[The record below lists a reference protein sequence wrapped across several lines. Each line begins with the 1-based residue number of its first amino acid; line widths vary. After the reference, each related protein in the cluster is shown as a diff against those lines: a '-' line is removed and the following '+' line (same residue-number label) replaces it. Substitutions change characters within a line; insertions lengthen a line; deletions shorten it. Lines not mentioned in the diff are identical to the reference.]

1 MSGGSARACLWLP
14 SIPHCLHWFDVE
26 YEWEDYPEQ
35 GNGWDDPGAGGVF
48 YLTSVTW
55 LTEER
60 PPRYGLDVP
69 KTAWDAMVG
78 DNGKTLHQAICD
90 DITDDVH
97 AAYYE
102 GDSYEDY
109 DFSDYDV

>member
-60 PPRYGLDVP
+60 PPRYGIEVP
-69 KTAWDAMVG
+69 RTAWDARVG
-78 DNGKTLHQAICD
+78 DFGKTLHDAICESISD
-90 DITDDVH
+90 DAHADYWTDDYFD
-97 AAYYE
+97 AAE
-102 GDSYEDY
+102 WSYWE
-109 DFSDYDV
+109 